1 MNCTLPKKIFTI
13 YDFFEKTKNP
23 KWNEN
28 PFKQFYPH
36 LKEKFNSMNI
46 MVASNISNLNFYII
60 DFDINMKVTPSY
72 IIKYFKDISLRNLFS
87 DASVKYKLIQY
98 TNTEKTKWIEEE
110 TYKDNINTFNCIQSN
125 FEFITYTDN
134 NIKNADTSTSKIYI
148 AYKVLS
154 CENKY
159 VLRLELVLN
168 HMDMDQE
175 IDLLVY
181 IHMITNILKTIHKKF
196 RV

>member
-23 KWNEN
+23 NWSEN
-28 PFKQFYPH
+28 PFKQFTPQ
-36 LKEKFNSMNI
+36 LKEKFNNMNI
-46 MVASNISNLNFYII
+46 MIASNISNLNFYII
-60 DFDINMKVTPSY
+60 DFDINMKVTPLY

-87 DASVKYKLIQY
+87 DASIKYKLIQY

-110 TYKDNINTFNCIQSN
+110 NYKDNINTFSCIQSS

-154 CENKY
+154 CKNKY

-196 RV
+196 SV